1 MAAILLPL
9 SAIPPRW
16 GVPAL
21 TLAALTAPAL
31 RTFSL
36 YVPEGPTYSTRGFV
50 CPLSSEP
57 IIFSDVGWLLN
68 INWQTISAELNG
80 RPTAVMALC
89 LCAILALRGGWV
101 KVAAWSTV
109 ALFVVIAGVFTIPYA
124 VQIISDGCTDTI
136 RFGGWDIVTYGP
148 ILHYAAGAVLVAFL
162 ALIRRE
168 ETTCSPALRG
178 TLP

>member
-16 GVPAL
+16 GVPVL

-36 YVPEGPTYSTRGFV
+36 YFPEGPTYSTQGSY

-57 IIFSDVGWLLN
+57 IVLTDIGWLVE
-68 INWQTISAELNG
+68 INWQTVSAELNG
-80 RPTAVMALC
+80 WPTAVMALG
-89 LCAILALRGGWV
+89 LSATLALRGRWGI
-101 KVAAWSTV
+101 VAAWLTV
-109 ALFVVIAGVFTIPYA
+109 ALFVVNAGVFTIPYA

-136 RFGGWDIVTYGP
+136 QFGGWDIVMYGP
-148 ILHYAAGAVLVAFL
+148 VLHYVAGAVLVAFL

-168 ETTCSPALRG
+168 ETGCSPALRG